1 MTLSVESLEGSC
13 RGDDGDDGD
22 GGDDVGS
29 CFLLLQNVG
38 SVRAVITVHYQ
49 AKGKLRIVKIRCV
62 VSGNK
67 EIMVTYHMFRSR
79 GHVSRLRE
87 SQSASVMDQAFS

>member
-1 MTLSVESLEGSC
+1 MMMKSLFL
-13 RGDDGDDGD
+13 
-22 GGDDVGS
+22 
-29 CFLLLQNVG
+29 FLLLQNVG

-67 EIMVTYHMFRSR
+67 EIMVTYRMFRSR
-79 GHVSRLRE
+79 GIGVAKLVSDV
-87 SQSASVMDQAFS
+87 STPHMAKTFSS

>member
-1 MTLSVESLEGSC
+1 MRSLVEVMMVMVVMML
-13 RGDDGDDGD
+13 
-22 GGDDVGS
+22 V

-67 EIMVTYHMFRSR
+67 EIMVTYRMFRSR
-79 GHVSRLRE
+79 GIGVAKLVSDV
-87 SQSASVMDQAFS
+87 STPHMAKTFSS